1 MEEGPIINNNK
12 CISCGKCIEVCPKDI
27 FSFNSSE
34 KLVIAE
40 KGCMLCS
47 HCYNICPVDAISFGG
62 SLKPVD
68 FASFDYKEKLE
79 GPVDYTPEKIIN
91 ILRSRRSVRKFKDE
105 SLKDNEIRDLIEFA
119 TTAPSG
125 SNCQEWQFS
134 ALNGRT
140 KVWNLALDTKIFF
153 QKINKLAGSRLIR
166 YLSFPFMGRSLLNYY
181 RDHYESVEMA
191 IEESAKGR
199 DLLFHGAPSVIIIH
213 GPVQGSTPVEDGVFA
228 AYNICLLAHYM
239 NIGTCLI
246 GFAVEAINRS
256 KEMKI
261 KLKIP
266 SNHRIF
272 AVIAAGYCDL
282 KFLKPSL
289 RKPYNLS
296 FL

>member
-1 MEEGPIINNNK
+1 MVEGPIVNTIK
-12 CISCGKCIEVCPKDI
+12 CISCGNCIEVCPKDI
-27 FSFNSSE
+27 FCFNSLK

-40 KGCMLCS
+40 EGCMLCS
-47 HCYNICPVDAISFGG
+47 HCFNVCPVDAISFGEC
-62 SLKPVD
+62 LRPVD
-68 FASFDYKEKLE
+68 FSSFDYKEKLA
-79 GPVDYTPEKIIN
+79 GAYDYSPEMIVNII
-91 ILRSRRSVRKFKDE
+91 RSRRSVRKFKNE
-105 SLKDNEIRDLIEFA
+105 GLQDNEIRDLVEFA

-134 ALNGRT
+134 ILNGRS
-140 KVWNLALDTKIFF
+140 KVWNLALDIKTFF
-153 QKINKLAGSRLIR
+153 QKINKLAGIRLLR
-166 YLSFPFMGRSLLNYY
+166 YFSFPFMGKSLINYY

-213 GPVQGSTPVEDGVFA
+213 GPVDGSTPVEDGAFA

-256 KEMKI
+256 NEIKI

-266 SNHRIF
+266 SNHRIH
-272 AVIAAGYCDL
+272 AVIALGYQDV

-289 RKPYNLS
+289 RKPYILS